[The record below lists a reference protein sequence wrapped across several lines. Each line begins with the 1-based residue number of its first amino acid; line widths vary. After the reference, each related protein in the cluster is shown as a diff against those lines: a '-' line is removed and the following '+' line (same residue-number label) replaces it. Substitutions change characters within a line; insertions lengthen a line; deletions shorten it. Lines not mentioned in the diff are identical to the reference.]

1 MIGSRR
7 RRSIARLLVA
17 AALFAQGTFAS
28 AACDLADRNPVQ
40 AIAQSSQPCHQP
52 ETSTN
57 LCVSHCLASDQS
69 LDKPMVFVPAL
80 FAGAP
85 LVVARISP
93 LVTPARAVRETA
105 KPAVG
110 PPPRILFQSFLI

>member
-17 AALFAQGTFAS
+17 AALFAQAAFAL
-28 AACDLADRNPVQ
+28 AACDLADRTPVQ

-85 LVVARISP
+85 LVVVRISP
-93 LVTPARAVRETA
+93 PAAPAHAVRETA
-105 KPAVG
+105 KPAAG